1 MTGTPDALRK
11 TYWLNL
17 PPTKQQRMMTTS
29 QLNAANDNEA
39 KFEDFHTKNP
49 HVYELV
55 KHFTK
60 QNQRRTQALRHPD
73 HSGPSAGT
81 QFENS
86 GDPFKVNNN
95 HGRYYARKFMEDH
108 PSMKGSSVLAIMG
121 ITCVNCRCTK
131 TILICSG

>member
-1 MTGTPDALRK
+1 MEDVLAELTTDETGENDDDIA
-11 TYWLNL
+11 
-17 PPTKQQRMMTTS
+17 S
-29 QLNAANDNEA
+29 FNAANDNEA

-60 QNQRRTQALRHPD
+60 QVIN
-73 HSGPSAGT
+73 AGHKHYGIQT
-81 QFENS
+81 ILERIRWHTMVENS

-108 PSMKGSSVLAIMG
+108 PEHEGFFRTRNHGGSHA
-121 ITCVNCRCTK
+121 
-131 TILICSG
+131 

>member
-1 MTGTPDALRK
+1 
-11 TYWLNL
+11 
-17 PPTKQQRMMTTS
+17 MTTS

-60 QNQRRTQALRHPD
+60 QVIN
-73 HSGPSAGT
+73 AGHKHYGIQT
-81 QFENS
+81 ILERIRWHTMVENS

-95 HGRYYARKFMEDH
+95 HGRYYARKFMQDH
-108 PSMKGSSVLAIMG
+108 PEHEGFFRTRNHGGSHA
-121 ITCVNCRCTK
+121 
-131 TILICSG
+131 